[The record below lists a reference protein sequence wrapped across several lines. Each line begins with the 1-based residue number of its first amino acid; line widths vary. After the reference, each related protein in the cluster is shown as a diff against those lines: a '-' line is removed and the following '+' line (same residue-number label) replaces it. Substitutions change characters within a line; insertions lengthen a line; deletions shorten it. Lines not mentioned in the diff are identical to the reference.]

1 MNKIL
6 AICTSPDKG
15 GLELYFVKLVKYF
28 YSKKFSI
35 ISVCQHNSPISEII
49 PSPIIY
55 TERLSYLNI
64 LYNAYL
70 ISKKVKNEN
79 INTIHVSW
87 AKDLLLAVLIKV
99 FSKTKISIIYY
110 RQMKITRHKKDI
122 YHRFIYKNIDKILV
136 ITKQLQC
143 DCQNYLPV
151 SNDKIIHLKYG
162 IQTPEQKTDIIDK
175 ENIFDKLGLK
185 KNLFT
190 LGIFSRLEEQKG
202 QHLVIEAIN
211 SITKKDIQLLIVGHC
226 MNKDYLDQLETMISK
241 YELEERVSI
250 IPFIESPMNLMPL
263 LDLVILPTYEETF
276 GLVVA
281 ESMLMGTPVIG
292 SNAGGVPE
300 IIEDQ
305 VNGLLFEPKNYASL
319 KEKIIK
325 LYESPELRKKLS
337 YNAKMFARDNYDYR
351 RHFSN
356 LENILN
362 NYE

>member
-1 MNKIL
+1 MKEIKCD
-6 AICTSPDKG
+6 ICIIGG
-15 GLELYFVKLVKYF
+15 GLSGLL
-28 YSKKFSI
+28 
-35 ISVCQHNSPISEII
+35 
-49 PSPIIY
+49 
-55 TERLSYLNI
+55 T
-64 LYNAYL
+64 AYAL
-70 ISKKVKNEN
+70 
-79 INTIHVSW
+79 
-87 AKDLLLAVLIKV
+87 
-99 FSKTKISIIYY
+99 
-110 RQMKITRHKKDI
+110 
-122 YHRFIYKNIDKILV
+122 
-136 ITKQLQC
+136 
-143 DCQNYLPV
+143 
-151 SNDKIIHLKYG
+151 
-162 IQTPEQKTDIIDK
+162 
-175 ENIFDKLGLK
+175 
-185 KNLFT
+185 
-190 LGIFSRLEEQKG
+190 
-202 QHLVIEAIN
+202 

-250 IPFIESPMNLMPL
+250 IPFIESPMDLMPL

-305 VNGLLFEPKNYASL
+305 VNGLLFEPKNYTSL

-362 NYE
+362 NSIDALAAAQARGLDI